1 MTEWYYPATQEV
13 PRPGS
18 EILGAGFHN
27 PQNHSITVNKSNNM
41 AHHDN
46 DDDRPRSRGHNGG
59 KKRKHHDQRGYDGM
73 GHTLS
78 VLRQPDLPE
87 FNLTSARRPS
97 PESLKNGE
105 ELSMEGDGDDWQT
118 IENGRPKKK
127 PKKIPKANSSN
138 YPAIKFSYDSR
149 LQSQIKISDIQ
160 NLVLYILADGPS
172 PQFVS
177 IRHRPEIRK
186 VVVLMV
192 PGLEKS
198 MFVQEKKEDDDRHY
212 SPDDYYPIKLRS
224 DEMPCGF
231 GAFAEIFEDLWPV
244 KTPGDDRFGKMH
256 SPLHAILTAP
266 LPKDKEERN
275 NKKNKKGRG
284 GGVLHAKEP
293 AGWKNSRTPIAE
305 FVHTPEELLEND
317 YALHPAAYNDEVDK
331 VALAAHRTSNGVS
344 KEHGWVDTLVQ
355 SFEDGSAPD
364 NEIEQGSL
372 TAGREILAM
381 DCEMCMTGE
390 HEFSLTRISIVGW
403 DGSVVLDELVKPAK
417 PITNYLTQ

>member
-1 MTEWYYPATQEV
+1 M
-13 PRPGS
+13 S
-18 EILGAGFHN
+18 
-27 PQNHSITVNKSNNM
+27 
-41 AHHDN
+41 
-46 DDDRPRSRGHNGG
+46 
-59 KKRKHHDQRGYDGM
+59 
-73 GHTLS
+73 HTLS
-78 VLRQPDLPE
+78 LLRQPELPE
-87 FNLTSARRPS
+87 FNLTSAARRPS
-97 PESLKNGE
+97 HESLRQDEQPSPAE
-105 ELSMEGDGDDWQT
+105 EEEEEEEWHT
-118 IENGRPKKK
+118 VENGRPKKK

-160 NLVLYILADGPS
+160 NLVLYMLADGPS

-177 IRHRPEIRK
+177 VRHRPEIRK

-198 MFVQEKKEDDDRHY
+198 MFVEEKKKEEDDRRY
-212 SPDDYYPIKLRS
+212 SPDDYYPVRLRPG
-224 DEMPCGF
+224 EMPSGF
-231 GAFAEIFEDLWPV
+231 EAFADMFEDLWPV
-244 KTPGDDRFGKMH
+244 KTPGDDKFGKMH

-266 LPKDKEERN
+266 LQKDKDERN
-275 NKKNKKGRG
+275 NKKNKKA
-284 GGVLHAKEP
+284 GGVQQAKEP
-293 AGWKNSRTPIAE
+293 AGWKNSRTPITE

-317 YALHPAAYNDEVDK
+317 YILHPAAYDDEVDK
-331 VALAAHRTSNGVS
+331 VALAAHRSSSGVS
-344 KEHGWVDTLVQ
+344 QEHGWVDTLVK

-372 TAGREILAM
+372 TAGRDILAM

-390 HEFSLTRISIVGW
+390 NEFSLTRISIVSW